1 MQPLSREDLQGLRAK
16 REEEYRRRFIHH
28 SVSMIYKGVVSKAE
42 KGERSYSLPLSK
54 LGTDFFGESIAEILE
69 QVRSLFP
76 GCYVTCT
83 KQQHTTD
90 RGPKMTTFANFI
102 ELNLRGD
109 LYIVVDWS

>member
-16 REEEYRRRFIHH
+16 REEEYRRRFINH
-28 SVSMIYKGVVSKAE
+28 SVSMIYNGVVSKAE

-54 LGTDFFGESIAEILE
+54 LGTDFFGESIAEILD

-76 GCYVTCT
+76 GSCITCKKLYRRET
-83 KQQHTTD
+83 
-90 RGPKMTTFANFI
+90 GPKMTTFAKFI
-102 ELNLRGD
+102 ELNLKGD